1 MEKEIKGG
9 AFQIARKMFESDLW
23 LNKPATWKIIW
34 VYILGKVSH
43 KDTNIYTKGEGF
55 FQWTK
60 EIKLI
65 GSDIT
70 LDMVYK
76 LTQYAKLSSMI
87 SSKRS
92 TRGVRIKVLNYNKY
106 QTIDNYKYTHSSSDV
121 SSKKAVRKQLE
132 SSTIDKNVKNVKNVK
147 RESTPAYSAKSFFK
161 GVKDL
166 IEKIESEEAQA
177 TRLFLQKLETD
188 YPNVQKGFIW
198 SEIKKFY
205 LYWTELNSTG
215 RKERWEKQDAFQV
228 DRRLVTWFG
237 KIQQFKRS
245 EINNKETK
253 VGKL

>member
-1 MEKEIKGG
+1 MGEIKGG
-9 AFQIARKMFESDLW
+9 AFQIARKLFQSELW
-23 LNKPATWKIIW
+23 IYKPSSWKVVW

-43 KDTNIYTKGEGF
+43 KKNGKCERGEGF

-60 EIKLI
+60 EIPLV
-65 GSDIT
+65 GDDIT
-70 LDMVYK
+70 LDMIK
-76 LTQYAKLSSMI
+76 KSTTFFRKNEMI
-87 SSKRS
+87 STRRS
-92 TRGVRIKVLNYNKY
+92 TRGVFIKVLNYNTY
-106 QTIDNYKYTHSSSDV
+106 QTIDNYKSTTQST
-121 SSKKAVRKQLE
+121 KKALE
-132 SSTIDKNVKNVKNVK
+132 KHQRSTTIDKNVKNVKNVQE
-147 RESTPAYSAKSFFK
+147 ESTPSKNAKTFFK

-166 IEKIESEEAQA
+166 MEKVESEEAESTKTFLRTLEQNYPQA
-177 TRLFLQKLETD
+177 
-188 YPNVQKGFIW
+188 QKGLIW

-245 EINNKETK
+245 EINKDTK